1 MTRQSRIEQALSE
14 SLRPMCLEVTD
25 ESHAHNVPKGAES
38 HFKVL
43 VVSDAFVGEQR
54 IGRHRRINALL
65 RGELDAGLH
74 ALAIH
79 AWTPEEWLEKGGGG
93 APESPRCKGGSKAG

>member
-1 MTRQSRIEQALSE
+1 MH
-14 SLRPMCLEVTD
+14 LEVAD
-25 ESHAHNVPKGAES
+25 ESHMHSVPPGAES

-65 RGELDAGLH
+65 RDELDSGLH
-74 ALAIH
+74 ALSIH
-79 AWTPEEWLEKGGGG
+79 AWTPEEWFERGGG
-93 APESPRCKGGSKAG
+93 AAPASPQCMGGSKATAS